1 MTVGEVFLE
10 SISSG
15 VITEHE
21 ISWVASHQGAFA
33 RHEEALALRLGRLVD
48 EGQINL
54 GCRLP
59 SRLVQHKLV
68 LNEWIEPLGRRR
80 GRAAVC
86 VLHRSSSY
94 DSSQNTGLLAEHAH
108 RYGGCRGNLKCH
120 IQTSPGDHPGASRS
134 PF

>member
-1 MTVGEVFLE
+1 MAQFSCRLWLSFL
-10 SISSG
+10 SRL
-15 VITEHE
+15 T
-21 ISWVASHQGAFA
+21 A

-86 VLHRSSSY
+86 
-94 DSSQNTGLLAEHAH
+94 A
-108 RYGGCRGNLKCH
+108 
-120 IQTSPGDHPGASRS
+120 
-134 PF
+134 

>member
-1 MTVGEVFLE
+1 MKVGEVFLE

-21 ISWVASHQGAFA
+21 ISWVASQQVSFA

-59 SRLVQHKLV
+59 RQSGRLHLTPQ
-68 LNEWIEPLGRRR
+68 
-80 GRAAVC
+80 
-86 VLHRSSSY
+86 
-94 DSSQNTGLLAEHAH
+94 QLA
-108 RYGGCRGNLKCH
+108 
-120 IQTSPGDHPGASRS
+120 
-134 PF
+134 

>member
-21 ISWVASHQGAFA
+21 ISWVASQQGGFA

-59 SRLVQHKLV
+59 SRLIKHKVV

-80 GRAAVC
+80 GKEAVC
-86 VLHRSSSY
+86 A
-94 DSSQNTGLLAEHAH
+94 LAVAPH
-108 RYGGCRGNLKCH
+108 
-120 IQTSPGDHPGASRS
+120 
-134 PF
+134 

>member
-21 ISWVASHQGAFA
+21 ISWVASQQGGFA

-54 GCRLP
+54 G
-59 SRLVQHKLV
+59 V
-68 LNEWIEPLGRRR
+68 
-80 GRAAVC
+80 A
-86 VLHRSSSY
+86 
-94 DSSQNTGLLAEHAH
+94 
-108 RYGGCRGNLKCH
+108 
-120 IQTSPGDHPGASRS
+120 
-134 PF
+134 

>member
-1 MTVGEVFLE
+1 MALMTVGEVFLE

-68 LNEWIEPLGRRR
+68 FNEWIEPLGRRR
-80 GRAAVC
+80 GRAAAC
-86 VLHRSSSY
+86 
-94 DSSQNTGLLAEHAH
+94 A
-108 RYGGCRGNLKCH
+108 
-120 IQTSPGDHPGASRS
+120 
-134 PF
+134 

>member
-21 ISWVASHQGAFA
+21 ISWVASQQVSFA

-59 SRLVQHKLV
+59 RRLVQHNLV

-80 GRAAVC
+80 GRAAAC
-86 VLHRSSSY
+86 
-94 DSSQNTGLLAEHAH
+94 A
-108 RYGGCRGNLKCH
+108 
-120 IQTSPGDHPGASRS
+120 
-134 PF
+134 